1 MLNIVDIIPNNVPD
15 LVTEIYQYDNL
26 SSEYSSMQPYSV
38 LIAINFIV
46 VVRIFNRNISIGI
59 GDHFTEEYR
68 LVFI

>member
-26 SSEYSSMQPYSV
+26 SSEYSSMQPHNIF
-38 LIAINFIV
+38 IAIGFMV
-46 VVRIFNRNISIGI
+46 VVGIFNRNISVGI
-59 GDHFTEEYR
+59 GDPFTTEYR